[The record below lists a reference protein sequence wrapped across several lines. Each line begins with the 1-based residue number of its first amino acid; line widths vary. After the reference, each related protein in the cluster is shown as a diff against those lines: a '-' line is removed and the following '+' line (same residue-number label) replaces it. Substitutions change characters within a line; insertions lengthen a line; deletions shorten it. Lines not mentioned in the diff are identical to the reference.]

1 MHYSLKILHQEH
13 NIFFKYRQNM
23 LDTITFCS
31 VLQKSDFYSTNHL
44 SGYKVWQHTECLKM
58 KNSTYVLVYEFYTKI
73 WVCIFLLHRI
83 EQLWNDE
90 SKKKI
95 EPVNVEDVIFGPLH
109 WNKIVLDKYL
119 AFLIFFTFLVFCLV
133 WMPSPA

>member
-1 MHYSLKILHQEH
+1 
-13 NIFFKYRQNM
+13 M

-73 WVCIFLLHRI
+73 
-83 EQLWNDE
+83 
-90 SKKKI
+90 
-95 EPVNVEDVIFGPLH
+95 
-109 WNKIVLDKYL
+109 
-119 AFLIFFTFLVFCLV
+119 
-133 WMPSPA
+133 